1 MSFEHHTQE
10 EIFELASGL
19 VDHVKINLH
28 DIIENSPAI
37 VERFIMLHDY
47 GSHLFVEKIP
57 QFQAPCALLAWASV
71 NAMIG
76 WYDVCMICLRNVLYM
91 MKKVLNLHPRGRQ
104 LVEFETDTFGR
115 LSAYV
120 HADLSASEKDCVSKI
135 TRTYDIV
142 ITTLIQNYQRILRAL
157 AREDIGNLKLLA
169 KKYELVH
176 TSASLQ

>member
-10 EIFELASGL
+10 ELFELASGL
-19 VDHVKINLH
+19 VDHVKTNPH

-57 QFQAPCALLAWASV
+57 KFQAACALLAWASV

-76 WYDVCMICLRNVLYM
+76 WYDVCMICLRNVLDIM
-91 MKKVLNLHPRGRQ
+91 RKVVNIHPRGRQ
-104 LVEFETDTFGR
+104 LVEFEGETFRG

-120 HADLSASEKDCVSKI
+120 HADHSASEKDCVIKI
-135 TRTYDIV
+135 TKTYDIV
-142 ITTLIQNYQRILRAL
+142 ISTLIQNYQHFLRAL
-157 AREDIGNLKLLA
+157 PREDIGNLKLLTE
-169 KKYELVH
+169 KYELVN
-176 TSASLQ
+176 TSASLL